1 MRTKSTSEFTQA
13 AGKREE
19 EPVRSKPCS
28 DRQGEV
34 GPFICSGD
42 SLKLKLTFKIPH
54 KRTENRNMQSKDTKY
69 LHLFLEK
76 NPK

>member
-34 GPFICSGD
+34 GPSSFVQVT
-42 SLKLKLTFKIPH
+42 L
-54 KRTENRNMQSKDTKY
+54 
-69 LHLFLEK
+69 
-76 NPK
+76 